1 MQQNF
6 TSLFSKELKMILL
19 NSSLDI
25 EYLSLSEAED
35 YLNKYKLSRE
45 NYNINNYSVF
55 SEDYVEEKDEFRLRD
70 LLLSHVV
77 INLLDIKEQPSEIF
91 NYNKNFVKDLIL
103 KLNLFDNINQNS
115 FIDYVKD
122 KEKSRQFEKMKNE
135 CVVDDIDIKRNYL
148 INLLNNSIFNKN
160 SQFAKIV
167 YNLQDFF
174 GDGANG
180 LGLGYQNL
188 YEELLKEQEKPFL
201 EQKYYIS
208 EFQSSLFNDFENM
221 VAIIDYFIRFKD

>member
-6 TSLFSKELKMILL
+6 TSLFPEELKIILL

-25 EYLSLSEAED
+25 DYLSLSEAEN

-55 SEDYVEEKDEFRLRD
+55 LEDYVEEKDEFRLRD

-77 INLLDIKEQPSEIF
+77 INLLDIKEKPSEIF

-122 KEKSRQFEKMKNE
+122 EEKSRQFDKMKNE
-135 CVVDDIDIKRNYL
+135 CVVDDIDVKRNYL

-201 EQKYYIS
+201 EQKYYVS
-208 EFQSSLFNDFENM
+208 EFQSTLFNDFENM
-221 VAIIDYFIRFKD
+221 VTIIDYFIRFKE